1 MNKTRMTVSTT
12 KPAQKGNKG
21 NNSQQGNNGQQGY
34 NGRQGNNG
42 QQGAV
47 NVNGGRGDG
56 GGAAG
61 VNNEQAKSVEFAAK
75 GQVLSNGTMLMV
87 PMKDAM
93 LDAVMPELFDRFEP
107 NLEMN
112 EEAGMACISC
122 FGLCQLYPDGTSAF
136 KLFTPEMD
144 ARIMQLAAE
153 AEGGQQQELGQQ
165 EAMPRRSRVAVRALL
180 ARTACGIVREG
191 EDDFTLHL
199 RVPKAMLAAMQMSF
213 ETFAEAEVRKLLAQ
227 MAIDREQ
234 AAGPRD
240 RRGGLR
246 RDSRGR
252 FVAWKK

>member
-1 MNKTRMTVSTT
+1 MNKTRMTASTT

-21 NNSQQGNNGQQGY
+21 NNGQQGNNG
-34 NGRQGNNG
+34 R
-42 QQGAV
+42 QGAV

-112 EEAGMACISC
+112 EEAGMSCISC

-153 AEGGQQQELGQQ
+153 AEGGQQQEEQEQQEQAQ

-234 AAGPRD
+234 VAGPRD

>member
-1 MNKTRMTVSTT
+1 MNKTRMTASTT
-12 KPAQKGNKG
+12 KPAQKGN
-21 NNSQQGNNGQQGY
+21 
-34 NGRQGNNG
+34 NGR
-42 QQGAV
+42 QGAV

-61 VNNEQAKSVEFAAK
+61 VNNEQSKSVEFAAK

-87 PMKDAM
+87 PMKDVM
-93 LDAVMPELFDRFEP
+93 LDAVMPELFDQFEP

-112 EEAGMACISC
+112 EEAGMSCISC

-153 AEGGQQQELGQQ
+153 AQEQQEEQEQQEQ